1 MPPLA
6 VPGLDDEGVDASDE
20 LSDAIESL
28 PGEGKA
34 SNHSCGGLGGGGPQE
49 AAAAEEDDDEQKAPS
64 ALAGNASGG
73 TGGLCCCCC
82 CPRCCCWSFHPGA

>member
-1 MPPLA
+1 MA
-6 VPGLDDEGVDASDE
+6 VPGLEEEGVDASDDLRE
-20 LSDAIESL
+20 DDESDAAESL
-28 PGEGKA
+28 PGEGRA

-73 TGGLCCCCC
+73 TGGL
-82 CPRCCCWSFHPGA
+82 RCCCWSFHPGA